1 MEERVAE
8 QFTIDATTA
17 ATVVVTTV
25 GIYLAFII
33 LVRFIGQRSLASMSS
48 FDLGC
53 VIALGAVMGRTV
65 LLETPTLAIGVVA
78 LATFFTTQG
87 VLGLL
92 RQWRRMDRL
101 MNRQPVL
108 LMAGSRLLHDNMRKA
123 HVVEDEIR
131 QVLRGAGIRQL
142 AEVRC
147 AILERNGSVSVLR
160 HDDPIDPW
168 LIADIDG
175 ARHQLTE

>member
-8 QFTIDATTA
+8 LFTINATTA
-17 ATVVVTTV
+17 ATVVITTV

-65 LLETPTLAIGVVA
+65 LLEIPTLAIGVVA
-78 LATFFTTQG
+78 LATFFATQG

-108 LMAGSRLLHDNMRKA
+108 LMAGPRLLHDNMRKA

-131 QVLRGAGIRQL
+131 QVLRGAGIRRL

-147 AILERNGSVSVLR
+147 VILERNGSVSVLR
-160 HDDPIDPW
+160 HGHPVDPW